1 MDKFE
6 YVNELLSF
14 YQDLLT
20 DKQKEI
26 LHQYYYEDFSLS
38 EIAENMG
45 ISRNAVHDSMKKS
58 INTMEKYESVL
69 NMNEDYKKR
78 NDIYQQLERLE
89 ISDVNTLVEKLRK
102 LEE

>member
-20 DKQKEI
+20 EKQKEI

-38 EIAENMG
+38 EIAENME

-58 INTMEKYESVL
+58 ISTMEKYESVL

-78 NDIYQQLERLE
+78 NEIYQQLEKLE